1 MQHTHA
7 IALAPSAIPGISH
20 ATLAGHDSGCS
31 LSVWQQSID
40 AGLGTPDHRHTC
52 DEVVTVQRGRA
63 AVRIG
68 SEVLQ
73 AAAGET
79 VVLPAGIDHQ
89 IASVGDE
96 PLVLL
101 AVFGQSPVR
110 TLAPDGSEMQLPWKT

>member
-1 MQHTHA
+1 MQHKNA
-7 IALAPSAIPGISH
+7 VVLAPTPIPGISH
-20 ATLAGHDSGCS
+20 ATLASRNSGCS

-52 DEVVTVQRGRA
+52 DEVVTVQRGTA

-68 SEVLQ
+68 PEVLQ
-73 AAAGET
+73 VGAGET

-96 PLVLL
+96 PLQLL

-110 TLAPDGSEMQLPWKT
+110 TLAPDGSEMQLPWQT